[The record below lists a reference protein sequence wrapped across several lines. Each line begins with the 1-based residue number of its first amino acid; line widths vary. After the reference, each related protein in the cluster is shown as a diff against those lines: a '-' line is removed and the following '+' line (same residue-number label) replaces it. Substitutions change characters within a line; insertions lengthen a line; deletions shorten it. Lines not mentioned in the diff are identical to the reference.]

1 MSFNWKDYV
10 DLAEELLKREDEAS
24 HRSAVSRA
32 YYGVFCIA
40 RNRLSMT
47 YDKSRSVHW
56 QVIKR
61 LRESNNPKHKKLAK
75 ILSDL
80 KRARERADY
89 EEDSFKR
96 EDAKIMVL
104 LSKKALSLLKE

>member
-47 YDKSRSVHW
+47 YDKSRFVHW

-61 LRESNNPKHKKLAK
+61 LWKSNNPKHKKLAK

-104 LSKKALSLLKE
+104 LSKEALSLLKE

>member
-1 MSFNWKDYV
+1 
-10 DLAEELLKREDEAS
+10 
-24 HRSAVSRA
+24 
-32 YYGVFCIA
+32 
-40 RNRLSMT
+40 MT

-61 LRESNNPKHKKLAK
+61 LWKSNNPKHKKLAK

-104 LSKKALSLLKE
+104 LSKEALSLLKE